1 VELLL
6 GILAILG
13 WLAAGWLWVQY
24 QAAKQRASAAEQAE
38 QRLSVT
44 FKALAADVLAQNSRQ
59 FLELAHQSLGK
70 YQAAAESDLASRQS
84 AIESIVKPLGEA
96 VQQLQL
102 QYAQLGETLG
112 RLSADALA
120 QNTRQFLELARE
132 SLGKY
137 QAAAEKDLA
146 SRQSAIESI
155 VKPLGEAVQQL
166 QLQYAQLG
174 EQLRRL
180 SQDQQNLQSE
190 TARLVQALRTPAA
203 RGRWG
208 EIQLRRVVEM
218 AGMVEYC
225 DFLEQPTGGDGG
237 RLRPDMIIKLPNERQ
252 VVVDAKAPLKA
263 YLEALEAPDE
273 ASRLQKLREH
283 ASQLRAHV
291 QRLSEKQYWDQF
303 SPAPEFAVLF
313 VPGEAFFA
321 AALEQD
327 PELIQ
332 FGAEKRVLVATPVTL
347 IALLRAVAYGWREA
361 RLAESA
367 RQISELG
374 RTLYE
379 RLGTLAGHF
388 DKLRRALENAVEA
401 YNDAAGSLERR
412 VLAAARRFQD
422 LGAAGSSE
430 IATLNTVDRVPRRL
444 AISSPSPTPDSDPDR
459 DPPAG

>member
-1 VELLL
+1 MEILLAVV
-6 GILAILG
+6 AILG

-24 QAAKQRASAAEQAE
+24 QAAKQRAAAAEQAE

-70 YQAAAESDLASRQS
+70 YQASAESDLASRQS

-102 QYAQLGETLG
+102 QYAQFGETLG

-120 QNTRQFLELARE
+120 HNTRQFLELARE
-132 SLGKY
+132 SLSKY

-146 SRQSAIESI
+146 GRQSAIESI

-180 SQDQQNLQSE
+180 SADQQNLQSE

-208 EIQLRRVVEM
+208 EMQLRRVVEM
-218 AGMVEYC
+218 AGMVEHC
-225 DFLEQPTGGDGG
+225 DFLEQPTGGGDSG

-263 YLEALEAPDE
+263 YLEALEATDE
-273 ASRLQKLREH
+273 TARSQKLREH
-283 ASQLRAHV
+283 ANQLRQHV

-303 SPAPEFAVLF
+303 SPTPEFAVLF

-332 FGAEKRVLVATPVTL
+332 FGVEKRVLVATPVTL

-379 RLGTLAGHF
+379 RLVTLAEHF
-388 DKLRRALENAVEA
+388 ERLQRGLEAAVDA
-401 YNDAAGSLERR
+401 YNKAVASLESR
-412 VLAAARRFQD
+412 VLAAARRFREF
-422 LGAAGSSE
+422 GAAGAKE
-430 IATLNTVDRVPRRL
+430 IPELTPLDRTPR
-444 AISSPSPTPDSDPDR
+444 
-459 DPPAG
+459 PPAIDGSVNRDR

>member
-13 WLAAGWLWVQY
+13 WLAAGWLWLQY
-24 QAAKQRASAAEQAE
+24 QAAQQRAAAAEQAE

-44 FKALAADVLAQNSRQ
+44 FKALAADILAQNSRQ
-59 FLELAHQSLGK
+59 FLELAQQSLGK
-70 YQAAAESDLASRQS
+70 YQAAAEKELASRQS
-84 AIESIVKPLGEA
+84 AIENLVKPLGEA
-96 VQQLQL
+96 LQTFQVQ
-102 QYAQLGETLG
+102 YG
-112 RLSADALA
+112 
-120 QNTRQFLELARE
+120 
-132 SLGKY
+132 
-137 QAAAEKDLA
+137 
-146 SRQSAIESI
+146 
-155 VKPLGEAVQQL
+155 
-166 QLQYAQLG
+166 QLG

-180 SQDQQNLQSE
+180 SSDQQNLQAE

-218 AGMVEYC
+218 AGMVEHC
-225 DFLEQPTGGDGG
+225 DFLEQPTAAGDGG
-237 RLRPDMIIKLPNERQ
+237 RLRPDMIIRLPNERQ
-252 VVVDAKAPLKA
+252 VVVDAKVPLKA
-263 YLEALEAPDE
+263 YLEALEATDE
-273 ASRLQKLREH
+273 AARSQKLREH
-283 ASQLRAHV
+283 AAQLRAHV

-367 RQISELG
+367 RRISELG

-388 DKLRRALENAVEA
+388 DRLRRALENAVEA

-412 VLAAARRFQD
+412 VLAAARRFHE
-422 LGAAGSSE
+422 LGAAGSDE
-430 IATLNTVDRVPRRL
+430 IATPHIVDRVPRRL
-444 AISSPSPTPDSDPDR
+444 AISSPSAMPESDPDP
-459 DPPAG
+459 DPPAR